1 MMKRWLAA
9 ELIISAFGLGA
20 GAGTVGLLW
29 ATGGLSEASRDTSE
43 VVATLSLNAAPT
55 QVPDALE
62 TQIAELGEKVD
73 SVAAQIDSLSTAV
86 AANPA
91 NSAAQSTAETPAPT
105 AEATSEAAAADTGPS
120 RALFRIN
127 EEESRAN
134 FYIEETLLG
143 NPTTVVGTTRR
154 VAGDLIVNFADPSQS
169 QVGEIA
175 VNVRTL
181 RTDQEFRDQSIR
193 GQILETSVEGNEFVT
208 FVPTSL
214 TGLPQS
220 AIGIGETVEFQI
232 EGDLTIK
239 GTTQTVIFDT
249 TVTLAAAEQITGT
262 AQTEIVY
269 ADYGISINAPP
280 QVAGVGET
288 VILEIEFVADL
299 IEAA

>member
-9 ELIISAFGLGA
+9 VLILIAFGLGA

-29 ATGGLSEASRDTSE
+29 ATGGLSEPSRDTSE

-55 QVPDALE
+55 MAPDALV
-62 TQIAELGEKVD
+62 TQIAELDEKID

-91 NSAAQSTAETPAPT
+91 ASAAQSTAEAPAPT
-105 AEATSEAAAADTGPS
+105 AESTAEAAAASTDPS

-127 EEESRAN
+127 EDESRVN
-134 FYIEETLLG
+134 FYIQETLLG

-181 RTDQEFRDQSIR
+181 RTDQDFRDQSIR
-193 GQILETSVEGNEFVT
+193 GQILETSVDGNEFVT
-208 FVPTSL
+208 FVPTGLS
-214 TGLPQS
+214 GLPES
-220 AIGIGETVEFQI
+220 AIGMGETIVFQI

-249 TVTLAAAEQITGT
+249 TVTLATAEQITGT
-262 AQTEIVY
+262 AQTEIAY
-269 ADYGISINAPP
+269 ADYNITINAPP
-280 QVAGVGET
+280 QVADVGET